1 MKNAHLAEEQR
12 IHPEMTVLEVVDL
25 YPSTEAV
32 FRKYDQQAGVCLCCM
47 ALFEPLRQM
56 AEKYNLNL
64 KMLLDDLESFA
75 RANPENSN
83 FLDSPPENRSLGD
96 RPNHER

>member
-1 MKNAHLAEEQR
+1 MDDKNLPGR
-12 IHPEMTVLEVVDL
+12 VSIRPEMTLMEVVDL

-47 ALFEPLRQM
+47 ALFEPLREI

-64 KMLLDDLESFA
+64 KMLLDDLESSVGVGSK
-75 RANPENSN
+75 NSI
-83 FLDSPPENRSLGD
+83 
-96 RPNHER
+96 